1 MTLIEERYELVK
13 ERLQDMLTEQAVS
26 EKYTEYFHQM
36 AEFGLLV
43 MQNYEQVQEGWLDKA
58 SLQELRAAN
67 QALYEDILE
76 ENYETSYA
84 NPAYACAGFGL
95 EMGRQLSFMY
105 TELRSMIAYA
115 YEGML
120 L

>member
-43 MQNYEQVQEGWLDKA
+43 CKILNRFRKAGWT
-58 SLQELRAAN
+58 RHPYRN
-67 QALYEDILE
+67 
-76 ENYETSYA
+76 
-84 NPAYACAGFGL
+84 
-95 EMGRQLSFMY
+95 
-105 TELRSMIAYA
+105 
-115 YEGML
+115 
-120 L
+120 

>member
-43 MQNYEQVQEGWLDKA
+43 MQNYEQVQEGA
-58 SLQELRAAN
+58 ES
-67 QALYEDILE
+67 
-76 ENYETSYA
+76 S
-84 NPAYACAGFGL
+84 
-95 EMGRQLSFMY
+95 
-105 TELRSMIAYA
+105 
-115 YEGML
+115 
-120 L
+120 

>member
-43 MQNYEQVQEGWLDKA
+43 MQNYEHL
-58 SLQELRAAN
+58 L
-67 QALYEDILE
+67 LYLHDSNKIPVI
-76 ENYETSYA
+76 NYT
-84 NPAYACAGFGL
+84 
-95 EMGRQLSFMY
+95 
-105 TELRSMIAYA
+105 
-115 YEGML
+115 
-120 L
+120 

>member
-43 MQNYEQVQEGWLDKA
+43 MQNYEQVQEGWPILPMHV
-58 SLQELRAAN
+58 RA
-67 QALYEDILE
+67 LVWRWDVCY
-76 ENYETSYA
+76 
-84 NPAYACAGFGL
+84 
-95 EMGRQLSFMY
+95 LSCIQSF
-105 TELRSMIAYA
+105 AA
-115 YEGML
+115 
-120 L
+120 

>member
-43 MQNYEQVQEGWLDKA
+43 MQPVRMPC
-58 SLQELRAAN
+58 LRASCK
-67 QALYEDILE
+67 ALI
-76 ENYETSYA
+76 T
-84 NPAYACAGFGL
+84 
-95 EMGRQLSFMY
+95 
-105 TELRSMIAYA
+105 
-115 YEGML
+115 
-120 L
+120 